1 MSSMRIALA
10 LALFTAACGG
20 GGHDDD
26 EEAVNCEEEMRDEPF
41 SAGIQK
47 MGSTGTMMFTMVEA
61 TPASPARFDN
71 TWIIQ
76 LTTAGAAAPITGAA
90 MQVTPHMPD
99 HTHTP
104 LTEPG
109 TAMPEAGKYS
119 APVNMWMPGFW
130 QVTIQA
136 SSGSDSDKAVF
147 KVCVPS

>member
-10 LALFTAACGG
+10 LVLFAACGG
-20 GGHDDD
+20 GGHGDD
-26 EEAVNCEEEMRDEPF
+26 EAPVNCEEEMRDEPF
-41 SAGIQK
+41 SAGVQK
-47 MGSTGTMMFTMVEA
+47 MGASGTMMFTMVEA

-76 LTTAGAAAPITGAA
+76 LTTVGAAAPITGAS

-136 SSGSDSDKAVF
+136 TSGADSDKAVF

>member
-1 MSSMRIALA
+1 MSTMRFALA
-10 LALFTAACGG
+10 LVLFGAACSSGG
-20 GGHDDD
+20 SNDDD
-26 EEAVNCEEEMRDEPF
+26 ETVNCEEEMRDEPF
-41 SAGIQK
+41 MAGLQK
-47 MGSTGTMMFTMVEA
+47 MGESGKMTFTIVEA
-61 TPASPARFDN
+61 TPATPARFDN
-71 TWIIQ
+71 TWIIP
-76 LTTAGAAAPITGAA
+76 LTTVGAAAPVTGAS

-119 APVNMWMPGFW
+119 APLNTWMPGFW

-136 SSGSDSDKAVF
+136 TSGADSDKVVF